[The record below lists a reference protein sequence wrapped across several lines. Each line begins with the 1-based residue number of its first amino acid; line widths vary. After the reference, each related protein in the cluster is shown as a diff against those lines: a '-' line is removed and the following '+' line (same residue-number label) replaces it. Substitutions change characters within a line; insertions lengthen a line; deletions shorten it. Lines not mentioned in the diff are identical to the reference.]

1 MLIDEQV
8 LREVILHLLYVG
20 GRGKKMLTR
29 SLALSR
35 ALSLSQEKKQN
46 VEGRKQ
52 ERTNGAVFW

>member
-29 SLALSR
+29 VLSCS
-35 ALSLSQEKKQN
+35 LSLSQEKKQN
-46 VEGRKQ
+46 LEGRKQ